1 MTDASPLWP
10 ARLHHLRYDSSDPEA
25 MVRFH
30 GRAFALEARPVRS
43 KGAGPDATLLSNGER
58 RVLIGHGEPGLPYY
72 AFALENQAHLDR
84 YRAHVQAKGLNTAP
98 SPSPLFADGA
108 FALHDPDGR
117 RIVFGLP
124 DKPASAPDALGGRL
138 QHVVVATTQ
147 LERMADFY
155 AGALGFL
162 ISDWVR
168 EEAGAAT
175 ACFLRAD
182 QEHHSLAIFRAPEG
196 GPEHHSFEVPSWNHI
211 RDWADHMGDLG
222 VRLWWGP
229 GRHGVG
235 NNLFFMVEDPDG
247 NKAEISSELEIVP
260 ADVAP
265 RQWPHG
271 ERALNLW
278 GNAWMRS

>member
-1 MTDASPLWP
+1 MIDASPLWP
-10 ARLHHLRYDSSDPEA
+10 ARLHHLRYDSGDPEA

-30 GRAFALEARPVRS
+30 ARAFALKARPVRS
-43 KGAGPDATLLSNGER
+43 GGAAPDATLLSNGER
-58 RVLIGHGEPGLPYY
+58 RLLIGRGEPGLPYY
-72 AFALENQAHLDR
+72 AFALENQARLDD
-84 YRAHVQAKGLNTAP
+84 YRAHVRAKGLDIAP
-98 SPSPLFADGA
+98 SPSPLFAEGA

-117 RIVFGLP
+117 RIVFGVP
-124 DKPASAPDALGGRL
+124 EEPTSAPDALGGRL

-168 EEAGAAT
+168 EEDGGAT
-175 ACFLRAD
+175 ACFLRSD
-182 QEHHSLAIFRAPEG
+182 QEHHSLALFRAPKG
-196 GPEHHSFEVPSWNHI
+196 GPDHHAFEVPTWNDI
-211 RDWADHMGDLG
+211 RDWADHMGGIG
-222 VRLWWGP
+222 VKLWWGQ

-260 ADVAP
+260 ADIAP
-265 RQWPHG
+265 REWPHG

-278 GNAWMRS
+278 GNAWMRN